1 MMNELQYSVQKRE
14 QELTKCMHGLK
25 KHRRIAM
32 NKQEI
37 SKINGN
43 DAMTRNRLE
52 IYY

>member
-1 MMNELQYSVQKRE
+1 MMNELQYSVQKSK
-14 QELTKCMHGLK
+14 QELPNACMDKAH
-25 KHRRIAM
+25 HRIAM

-52 IYY
+52 IYC